1 MDKFTYELKMIGHI
15 VGIFAVP
22 ILLLVMLV
30 VIFSRGRVINNVN
43 SDYSNYQTV
52 ECEKNRCKVKYY
64 NDNNYLCYTDANIS
78 VADNYESKN
87 IRVYYSSEYNSDY
100 YCSFKL
106 YEAMPYFKVE
116 LVFVIIFLIIII
128 AIIIEFIKGFIW
140 YRKCYKSIIH
150 FETHRPI
157 LIDNIEYHS
166 KKRIDRNDEHIPV
179 YKHKINVDVEIPE
192 HGLTNIKGMIT
203 TFENEI
209 DRISI
214 VIDPNDVR
222 YYIITD
228 GRHLRREY
236 DLFIEEHFGDK
247 IDRS

>member
-15 VGIFAVP
+15 VGIFVIP
-22 ILLLVMLV
+22 IFLLVVFV
-30 VIFSRGRVINNVN
+30 VIFSRGKLINNVN
-43 SDYSNYQTV
+43 SDYSNHQTV
-52 ECEKNRCKVKYY
+52 ECEKDRCKVNYY

-87 IRVYYSSEYNSDY
+87 IRVYYDSEN
-100 YCSFKL
+100 YCSFKI

-116 LVFVIIFLIIII
+116 LVFIIIFLIIII

-157 LIDNIEYHS
+157 LIENIEYHS

-179 YKHKINVDVEIPE
+179 YKHKINVDVEIPGY
-192 HGLTNIKGMIT
+192 GLTNIKGMILSVD
-203 TFENEI
+203 NEI
-209 DRISI
+209 NSISI

-228 GRHLRREY
+228 DRHLRREY

-247 IDRS
+247 VDRS